1 MKRLML
7 SALFVGGM
15 FTLSAYA
22 QNDNQLEAI
31 AKNALR
37 DNGCLDG
44 QNGTNI
50 IGFRYEI
57 TPLLDNCYS
66 VTAYPIANPTI
77 APFVKYGPV
86 GTATICNGEVT
97 SVSCN

>member
-1 MKRLML
+1 MKKIIL

-15 FTLSAYA
+15 FTFGAFA
-22 QNDNQLEAI
+22 QNNNQLEAI

-37 DNGCLDG
+37 SNGCLDG
-44 QNGTNI
+44 RDGQNI
-50 IGFRYEI
+50 VGFRYEV

-66 VTAYPIANPTI
+66 VTAYPIANHTI
-77 APFVKYGPV
+77 APFVKFGPV
-86 GTATICNGEVT
+86 GTATICDGEVT